1 MVTESSHMCI
11 EQFRDAVWPVSN
23 MRSNLPSVF
32 ITDNDTAL
40 RNALEEVSPEISHLL
55 CYWHLGGNLESN
67 FRPLYRAGSKAE
79 MGLMDNSI
87 YDNLDNLEDYEVFR
101 IDNMKRK
108 QNNLLNTLLNMNSM
122 SIDDETITTATQN
135 NSYEIEKILNH
146 RKYKKR
152 TKYFVKWKDYDESE
166 NCWIW
171 ESEFDDDQIIKD
183 YYENLE
189 KL

>member
-1 MVTESSHMCI
+1 
-11 EQFRDAVWPVSN
+11 
-23 MRSNLPSVF
+23 
-32 ITDNDTAL
+32 
-40 RNALEEVSPEISHLL
+40 
-55 CYWHLGGNLESN
+55 
-67 FRPLYRAGSKAE
+67 
-79 MGLMDNSI
+79 DNSI

>member
-1 MVTESSHMCI
+1 
-11 EQFRDAVWPVSN
+11 
-23 MRSNLPSVF
+23 MR
-32 ITDNDTAL
+32 
-40 RNALEEVSPEISHLL
+40 
-55 CYWHLGGNLESN
+55 
-67 FRPLYRAGSKAE
+67 FRPVTPKTSRSPK
-79 MGLMDNSI
+79 
-87 YDNLDNLEDYEVFR
+87 
-101 IDNMKRK
+101 KRR
-108 QNNLLNTLLNMNSM
+108 TGVTDM